1 MICNIP
7 AEKSAGIF
15 FVSGALSFCI
25 RKQDPSIH
33 SLRLIA
39 EGCYQGVYRS
49 TFRVHDVSTF
59 SDPVCR
65 LFVVEH
71 RTIWN
76 EAVIVNARTTHLK
89 NREYRYIIYAYAYI
103 IYL

>member
-33 SLRLIA
+33 SLRMIA
-39 EGCYQGVYRS
+39 ERGYRRVYRS
-49 TFRVHDVSTF
+49 AFSIQDISVF

-65 LFVVEH
+65 QFVVEH
-71 RTIWN
+71 RIIWN
-76 EAVIVNARTTHLK
+76 KAAIVKARHAHLQ
-89 NREYRYIIYAYAYI
+89 NGGIRYIIYAYAYI